1 MAFCQVLL
9 GRDLVKLVNENPLD
23 LDWWGDKV
31 SEHSRICPSDPLPT
45 PCLPPTE
52 IWIRIA
58 TILCPRNT
66 YGMARCTETCSD
78 TARCRA

>member
-45 PCLPPTE
+45 PHGDLDPHCYYHLSKE
-52 IWIRIA
+52 YLWHGQVHRDSF
-58 TILCPRNT
+58 R
-66 YGMARCTETCSD
+66 YGEVPGLID
-78 TARCRA
+78 